1 MTRTLGISCF
11 YHDAAAAL
19 VCDGD
24 IVAAAQEERFSR
36 IKGDSSFP
44 VSAINF
50 CLEQAR
56 CDVADLDAVVFYD
69 KPRLTGDR
77 LLTTY
82 LATAPRGL
90 ESWLA
95 AMPEWISKKAHVGE
109 IVRSVLGYKGQV
121 LTVPHHLSHAASAFY
136 PSPFDKAAILT
147 LDGVG
152 EWATASVGVG
162 EGDRVTLLREMRFP
176 DSLGLLYSAM
186 TYFCGFKVNSGEYKL
201 MGLAP
206 YGRPTYVDTL
216 KERVVEVLDDGTVK
230 LDMEYFGFLSG
241 LEMVSDRFAE
251 LFGGPR
257 RKPESRITR
266 REMDLAAS
274 LQAVTEE
281 SILAMAKWTRRET
294 GCDNLCL
301 AGGVALNCVANGKLL
316 RSGVFDSLW
325 IQPAAGDA
333 GGALGAAC
341 VAQHGYFDVP
351 RLPLKGR
358 DRQKGSLLGPGFS
371 SDEIGAYLDANGIPY
386 RALKDAE
393 WSDTIADALVDGA
406 VVGFFNGRMEFG
418 PRALGARSIL
428 GDSRRS
434 DTQRT
439 MNLKIKFRESFRPF
453 APSVLAERSADYFEL
468 DTESPYMLLVAPV
481 REDCRLPMPPD
492 ESDSDDLIEKVNIK
506 RSDIP
511 SVTHVDYSARVQSVH
526 RDTNPAY
533 YDAILAFEKRTGC
546 GVIVNT
552 SFNVR
557 GEPIVCTPEDAYR
570 CFMRTNMDYLFL
582 GGMWLEK
589 TDQPAWDEDGD
600 WREEFELD

>member
-1 MTRTLGISCF
+1 MIRTLGISCF
-11 YHDAAAAL
+11 YHDSAAAL

-24 IVAAAQEERFSR
+24 IVAAAQEERFGR
-36 IKGDSSFP
+36 VKGDASFP

-56 CDVADLDAVVFYD
+56 CDVSDLDAVVFYD

-82 LATAPRGL
+82 LATAPRSL

-95 AMPEWISKKAHVGE
+95 AVPEWISKKVYVE
-109 IVRSVLGYKGQV
+109 DIVRSVLGYTGQV

-136 PSPFDKAAILT
+136 PSPFEKAAVLT

-152 EWATASVGVG
+152 EWATASIGIG
-162 EGDRVTLLREMRFP
+162 EGDRVMLKHEMRFP

-206 YGRPTYVDTL
+206 YGKTEYLDAL
-216 KERVVEVLDDGTVK
+216 KENVVEILDDGTVK
-230 LDMEYFGFLSG
+230 LNMDYFGFLSG
-241 LEMVSDRFAE
+241 LEMTSERFGE

-257 RKPESRITR
+257 RQPESRITR

-281 SILAMAKWTRRET
+281 SIMAMARWARRET
-294 GCDNLCL
+294 DCENLCL

-316 RSGVFDSLW
+316 RSGIFNRMW

-341 VAQHGYFDVP
+341 VAQHGYFGVERP
-351 RLPLKGR
+351 PLNGR
-358 DRQKGSLLGPGFS
+358 DRQKGSLLGPAFS
-371 SDEIGAYLDANGIPY
+371 REETQAYLDANGIPY
-386 RALKDAE
+386 RVLKEDACA
-393 WSDTIADALVDGA
+393 DMVADALADGS
-406 VVGFFNGRMEFG
+406 VVGFFNGHMEFG
-418 PRALGARSIL
+418 PRALGGRSIL
-428 GDSRRS
+428 GDPRRA

-468 DTESPYMLLVAPV
+468 ETESPYMLLVAPV
-481 REDCRLPMPPD
+481 REERRLSMPPD
-492 ESDSDDLIEKVNIK
+492 DPDSDDLIEKVNIK

-533 YDAILAFEKRTGC
+533 YDAIQAFEKRTGF

-570 CFMRTNMDYLFL
+570 CFMRTHMDYLYL
-582 GGMWLEK
+582 DGLWLEK
-589 TDQPAWDEDGD
+589 TVQPEWTEEKD
-600 WREEFELD
+600 WRQEFELD